1 MNAAHFAHED
11 TDLANRSSWYG
22 SSNCSWLFQTWVGFE
37 SIAFTSLLT
46 FLSAFVT
53 FGDLNE
59 DLGKKLEAELGE

>member
-1 MNAAHFAHED
+1 MDAAHLAREE
-11 TDLANRSSWYG
+11 TDLVNRSSWYG
-22 SSNCSWLFQTWVGFE
+22 SSDCSWLFQIWVGSD

-46 FLSAFVT
+46 FISAFVT